1 MYIIKGVSAIEWFVI
16 SSRFMHSI
24 AEQFQDSLEGKRKLE
39 TLKLHNL
46 MISKSVAQYF
56 SGGILR
62 FEARGKKKGD

>member
-1 MYIIKGVSAIEWFVI
+1 MPT
-16 SSRFMHSI
+16 
-24 AEQFQDSLEGKRKLE
+24 AEQLQDSREGKRKFE
-39 TLKLHNL
+39 TLKLHNS